1 MTVQPVAA
9 FAGLPTAA
17 MVPAVTAS
25 AAVASNAIR
34 RRMGFL
40 LGVTS
45 TELDVGRPGKY
56 ARSR

>member
-1 MTVQPVAA
+1 MQPVAA